1 MITYSEQIR
10 AIAQRAKAREDALP
24 VSDPAC
30 RSRFW
35 FHPRPTA
42 KVCLFF
48 HGFTAGPYQFEP
60 MGEAFYQAGY
70 NVLVPLQPGHGI
82 AGDWNRDHPPPLPT
96 DVLTYQEFALAWFQ
110 QAQSLGKQ
118 VVVGGLSS
126 GATLAAWL
134 ATECP
139 QEIVRTL
146 LFAPYLSGNNR
157 LVDFLVET
165 LPVYFEWLNK
175 DDPGHHG
182 YDGFRIPALRLFLD
196 LGQELIDRADQRLAA
211 PMFVI
216 SSASD
221 RATNP
226 QDHQALFKAA
236 LKYQPQTWYHCLDEA
251 LDIPHTMMTRA
262 EGNDYENLLITLAKA
277 FVESNLTWAEVLAIG
292 DRLLHGNT
300 FDEAVAE
307 LNLQQRTAPELSVM
321 MAMLDPKAIIS
332 AISAHQAEL

>member
-1 MITYSEQIR
+1 MITYSEQIS
-10 AIAQRAKAREDALP
+10 AIAHRAQAREDALP
-24 VSDPAC
+24 VRDPAC

-35 FHPRPTA
+35 FHPRPTS

-96 DVLTYQEFALAWFQ
+96 DVLIYQNFAVDWLQ
-110 QAQSLGKQ
+110 QAQSLGQQ
-118 VVVGGLSS
+118 VIVGGLSS

-134 ATECP
+134 ASEYP
-139 QEIVRTL
+139 QQIARAL
-146 LFAPYLSGNNR
+146 LFAPYLSGTNR
-157 LVDFLVET
+157 LVDFLVEI

-175 DDPGHHG
+175 DEPGHHG
-182 YDGFRIPALRLFLD
+182 YDGFRIPTLRLFLD
-196 LGQELIDRADQRLAA
+196 LGQELLDRVAHRPAA

-226 QDHQALFKAA
+226 QDHQALAQAA
-236 LKYQPQTWYHCLDEA
+236 RTLQPQTWYHCLDEA
-251 LDIPHTMMTRA
+251 LDIPHTMMTQA
-262 EGNDYENLLITLAKA
+262 EGNDYQNLLITLAKA
-277 FVESNLTWAEVLAIG
+277 FVESNLTWSEVLAIG

-300 FDEAVAE
+300 FDGAVAE
-307 LNLQQRTAPELSVM
+307 LNLQQRTAAELSVM
-321 MAMLDPKAIIS
+321 MALLDLKAIV
-332 AISAHQAEL
+332 AAHQAELKP